1 MRSQDLSMG
10 ISANT
15 ELYWGQG
22 QTLSLPEGTGFEV
35 RGSQKNAM
43 PTELL
48 NSEHYAETTPQR
60 TGVRGTLQGLL
71 VTLKNLLKGFV
82 GDIPTIQYPDGRR
95 NYSRRFRGIHVLL
108 SKEDGSPRCVA
119 CYMCATACPADCIE
133 IEAAEHPDSNIEKYP
148 SELKIDLLRCVF
160 CGLCVEACPKEAIV
174 MTRNYETGFHS
185 RGEAIYSTEKLLEKA
200 KLPEKDL
207 GYRPRYSP

>member
-1 MRSQDLSMG
+1 M
-10 ISANT
+10 
-15 ELYWGQG
+15 
-22 QTLSLPEGTGFEV
+22 
-35 RGSQKNAM
+35 
-43 PTELL
+43 
-48 NSEHYAETTPQR
+48 NSEHYAETIPQR

-82 GDIPTIQYPDGRR
+82 GDIPTVQYPDGRR
-95 NYSRRFRGIHVLL
+95 NYSERFRGIHVLL
-108 SKEDGSPRCVA
+108 SREDGSPRCVA

-133 IEAAEHPDSNIEKYP
+133 IEAAEDPDRDVEKYP
-148 SELKIDLLRCVF
+148 REFKIDLLRCVF

-185 RGEAIYSTEKLLEKA
+185 REEAIYSRDRLLEKA
-200 KLPEKDL
+200 KLPEQNL